1 MAWAQEIIDF
11 ILKLKPWTTIDE
23 YQTGLYF
30 VLGKVI
36 ERRIP
41 EKKLIEILERKKAS
55 MRADR
60 IKVDDKYK
68 SLGIEDIKRMETE
81 ENTLYQKTRM
91 VPQGWRERRN
101 RVEHPERYNKNIP
114 YGIYFHLPEVLDI
127 SRVVNLPCREVVKD
141 LKYVSTLVKSE
152 SINDLVHE
160 NNQSKYDGSVPLVI
174 SAFVRYEIEDGY
186 KVFTNVQ
193 DWEHSYHSKALLLLS
208 KQVRGSSIS
217 DWSNKNFIEDIETK
231 VKNSLNGAEIR
242 DKWGIWTSEVGITDA
257 VPHDFRRNVQ
267 EMYVPDEGLKV
278 KMLEGN

>member
-30 VLGKVI
+30 VLGKVV

-55 MRADR
+55 MRADK

-68 SLGIEDIKRMETE
+68 SLGIEDIKRKERE
-81 ENTLYQKTRM
+81 ENIVYKKSKI
-91 VPQGWRERRN
+91 VPQGWYKKGKKI
-101 RVEHPERYNKNIP
+101 EHPERYSKNIP

-127 SRVVNLPCREVVKD
+127 SRVVGIPCREVVKD
-141 LKYVSTLVKSE
+141 LKFVSTIIKSE
-152 SINDLVHE
+152 SIDNLVE
-160 NNQSKYDGSVPLVI
+160 KNNSSSVIKQVPLII

-208 KQVRGSSIS
+208 KQVRDSTIS
-217 DWSNKNFIEDIETK
+217 DWSNKKYIEDIELK
-231 VKNSLNGAEIR
+231 VKNSLNGADIR

-257 VPHDFRRNVQ
+257 VPHTFKRNVQ
-267 EMYVPDEGLKV
+267 EIYAPEEGLKV
-278 KMLEGN
+278 DIIGGT